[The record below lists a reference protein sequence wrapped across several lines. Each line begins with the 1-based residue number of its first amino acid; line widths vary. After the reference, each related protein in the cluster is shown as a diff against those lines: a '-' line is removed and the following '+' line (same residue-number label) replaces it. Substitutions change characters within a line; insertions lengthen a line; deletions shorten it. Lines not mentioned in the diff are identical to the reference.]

1 MRLKHFYYIFLL
13 LLCFQ
18 SVAQVKT
25 TEAVKTVQAPR
36 IDGLLNDDAWQEAPV
51 LTDFIQNSPSPG
63 SPASSK
69 TVVRILYDNTAI
81 YVGAYLFDDPSLIRK
96 QFTARDGEQMRD
108 VDYFSVFFDTYHDK
122 QNGFQFLVT
131 TANVQ
136 SDARVSPTYSGEFGS
151 YGDKTW
157 DAVWESKVS
166 MQKDGWVVE
175 MRIPYVS
182 LRFSKKEVQ
191 DWGLQLLRFTR
202 RNNETDFWNP
212 ISPTVNGFANQFGQ
226 LSGLKHIEPPLRLS
240 FSPYVTTGFRTSP
253 VGNGYLNEWLRNGGM
268 DLKYGL
274 NESFTL
280 DATLVPD
287 FGQVISDNVVNN
299 LTPYEVQF
307 QENRQFFTEGT
318 EIFNKAKL
326 FYSRRVGALPGG
338 YYSVIGMAESD
349 PDLEIVRNPTS
360 TQLYN
365 AVKFSGRTKN
375 KLGIGIFNA
384 VTAPMKATLR
394 NKITRE
400 ETTIETEP
408 LANYNILVLDQA
420 FKGRSSLT
428 FTNTNVMRNGAA
440 RDANV
445 SALDFALYDKR
456 NLHALQGTARYSKI
470 WSSSGYDGYNTTLRY
485 GKVSGNWQYYVMGNV
500 ESKNYDPNDLG
511 ILQAA
516 NEISYRGSISYR
528 RYKPSRSLIDYSYT
542 LLPRLQYL
550 YKPYAYNRFDVQARG
565 FWLFRNFW
573 DLSVVAGVVPGWE
586 SNYFELRTDGRALRY
601 PSNYSLEASGSTDSR
616 KKAFVNFGL
625 VYAVAPEFSNT
636 YRSVSLGMRYRF
648 GDRFSLDLQTSS
660 HFEDN
665 QLGYAFMRET
675 NGEPIVGFRKNR
687 DFTSVLSGI
696 YNFAYRLNLTLRARH
711 YWNKVNYASFHNV
724 DNRGDLI
731 SRPFISGQD
740 DNVNVFNVDAFL
752 TWDFRLGSRLILGYK
767 NWLGSDETIQFNS
780 GQNNYLRNL
789 SKTFDLRHGN
799 EVTVRFIYFLDYNQ
813 LRRKH

>member
-1 MRLKHFYYIFLL
+1 MRLRNYYYIFLL

-25 TEAVKTVQAPR
+25 IQAVKTLQAPR
-36 IDGLLNDDAWQEAPV
+36 IDGELNDAVWKDAPV
-51 LTDFIQNSPSPG
+51 LSDFIQNSPSPG
-63 SPASSK
+63 SKSSSNSE
-69 TVVRILYDNTAI
+69 VRILYDNSAI
-81 YVGAYLFDDPSLIRK
+81 YIGAYLFDDPSLIRK

-108 VDYFSVFFDTYHDK
+108 VDYFSVFFDTYNDK

-136 SDARVSPTYSGEFGS
+136 TDARVSPTYSGEFGS

-166 MQKDGWVVE
+166 IQKNGWVVE

-212 ISPTVNGFANQFGQ
+212 ISPQVNGFANQFGQ
-226 LSGLKHIEPPLRLS
+226 LSGLKNIEPPLRLS
-240 FSPYVTTGFRTSP
+240 FSPYVTTGYRSSP
-253 VGNGYLNEWLRNGGM
+253 VGNTYLNEWLRNGGM

-338 YYSVIGMAESD
+338 YYSVLGMADAD
-349 PDLEIVRNPTS
+349 PDLEIIKNPTT

-365 AVKFSGRTKN
+365 AVKFSGRTSN

-384 VTAPMKATLR
+384 VTAPMKAVVR
-394 NKITRE
+394 NKISGQ

-445 SALDFALYDKR
+445 SAIDFALYDKR

-470 WSSSGYDGYNTTLRY
+470 WSANGYDGYNTTLRY
-485 GKVSGNWQYYVMGNV
+485 GKVSGSWQYYVLGNV

-516 NEISYRGSISYR
+516 NEISYRASISYR
-528 RYKPSRSLIDYSYT
+528 RYKPTRSLIDYSYT

-550 YKPYAYNRFDVQARG
+550 YQPYAYNRFDVQARG

-573 DLSVVAGVVPGWE
+573 DLSVVAGVLPGWE
-586 SNYFELRTDGRALRY
+586 SNYFELRTDGRPLRY

-616 KKAFVNFGL
+616 KKAFVSFGL

-636 YRSVSLGMRYRF
+636 FRGVSLGMRYRF

-660 HFEDN
+660 HLEEN

-711 YWNKVNYASFHNV
+711 YWNKVNYSSFHNV
-724 DNRGDLI
+724 DTKGDLI
-731 SRPFISGQD
+731 SRAFINNQD

-767 NWLGSDETIQFNS
+767 NWLGNEETIQFNS
-780 GQNNYLRNL
+780 GQNSYLRNL
-789 SKTFDLRHGN
+789 GKTFDLRHGN

-813 LRRKH
+813 LRRKS

>member
-1 MRLKHFYYIFLL
+1 MRLKNYYYIFLL

-36 IDGLLNDDAWQEAPV
+36 IDGLLNDDVWKEAPV

-69 TVVRILYDNTAI
+69 SEVRILYDNTAI

-212 ISPTVNGFANQFGQ
+212 ISPAVNGFANQFGQ
-226 LSGLKHIEPPLRLS
+226 LSGLQHIEPPLRLS

-601 PSNYSLEASGSTDSR
+601 PSNYSMEASGSTDSR

-625 VYAVAPEFSNT
+625 IYAVAPEFSNT
-636 YRSVSLGMRYRF
+636 YRGVSLGIRYRF

>member
-1 MRLKHFYYIFLL
+1 MRLKNFYYIFLL

-212 ISPTVNGFANQFGQ
+212 ISPAVNGFANQFGQ
-226 LSGLKHIEPPLRLS
+226 LSGLQHIEPPLRLS

>member
-1 MRLKHFYYIFLL
+1 MRLKNYTCIFLL

-25 TEAVKTVQAPR
+25 TQAVKTSLAPR
-36 IDGLLNDDAWQEAPV
+36 IDGVLDDAAWKDAPV
-51 LTDFIQNSPSPG
+51 LTGFIQNSPAFGLPG
-63 SPASSK
+63 SQK
-69 TVVRILYDNTAI
+69 TEVRILYDNDAI
-81 YVGAYLFDDPSLIRK
+81 YIGAYLFDDPALIRK
-96 QFTARDGEQMRD
+96 QFTARDGEQLKD
-108 VDYFSVFFDTYHDK
+108 VDYFSVFFDTYNDK

-136 SDARVSPTYSGEFGS
+136 SDARVSPSYSGEFGS

-166 MQKDGWVVE
+166 FPHDGWIAE

-191 DWGLQLLRFTR
+191 DWGLQLLRFIR
-202 RNNETDFWNP
+202 RNNETGFWNP
-212 ISPTVNGFANQFGQ
+212 VNPQVNGFANQFG
-226 LSGLKHIEPPLRLS
+226 GLTGLQNIEPPLRLS
-240 FSPYVTTGFRTSP
+240 FSPYITTGFRSSP
-253 VGNGYLNEWLRNGGM
+253 VGNSYLNEWLRNGGM
-268 DLKYGL
+268 DLKYGV

-338 YYSVIGMAESD
+338 YYSVLGLAEAD
-349 PDLEIVRNPTS
+349 PNLEVLKNPMS

-365 AVKFSGRTKN
+365 AVKFSGRTRN

-384 VTAPMKATLR
+384 VTAPAKAILR
-394 NKITRE
+394 NRTTGRDS
-400 ETTIETEP
+400 TIETEP
-408 LANYNILVLDQA
+408 LANYNIIVLDQA

-445 SALDFALYDKR
+445 TALDFSLYDKR
-456 NLHALQGTARYSKI
+456 NLYALQGTARYSKI
-470 WSSSGYDGYNTTLRY
+470 WAPYSYDGYNSTLKY
-485 GKVSGNWQYYVMGNV
+485 GKVSGNWQYYLLGNI

-516 NEISYRGSISYR
+516 NEVSYRGSVSYR
-528 RYKPSRSLIDYSYT
+528 KFRPTRTFIDYSYT
-542 LLPRLQYL
+542 LTSRLQYL
-550 YKPYAYNRFDVQARG
+550 YQPYAYSKFDIEARS
-565 FWLFRNFW
+565 FWLFKNFW
-573 DLSVVAGVVPGWE
+573 DLSFISGFIPGWE
-586 SNYFELRTDGRALRY
+586 RNYFELRTDNRPLRY
-601 PSNYSLEASGSTDSR
+601 PANFSFELEGSTDSR
-616 KKAFVNFGL
+616 KKTYVSFDL
-625 VYAVAPEFSNT
+625 VYALAPEYKNT
-636 YRSVSLGMRYRF
+636 YYGISLGLRYRF
-648 GDRFSLDLQTSS
+648 GNRFSLDLQAAS
-660 HFEDN
+660 HLEDN
-665 QLGYAFMRET
+665 QLGYAFMREN
-675 NGEPIVGFRKNR
+675 NGEPIVGFRTNR
-687 DFTSVLSGI
+687 DFTTVLSGI

-711 YWNKVNYASFHNV
+711 YWNKVSYTSFHNV
-724 DNRGDLI
+724 DSKGYLLD
-731 SRPFISGQD
+731 RPFVSNQD
-740 DNVNVFNVDAFL
+740 ENFNVFNVDAFL

-767 NWLGSDETIQFNS
+767 NWLGNDEQVMLNS
-780 GQNNYLRNL
+780 GRNNYVRNL
-789 SKTFDLRHGN
+789 GKTFDLRHGN
-799 EVTVRFIYFLDYNQ
+799 ELTIRFIYFLDYNQ
-813 LRRKH
+813 LRKKR

>member
-1 MRLKHFYYIFLL
+1 MRLKNYYYIFLL

-25 TEAVKTVQAPR
+25 TEAVKIVQAPR
-36 IDGLLNDDAWQEAPV
+36 IDGLLNDDVWKEAPV

-69 TVVRILYDNTAI
+69 SEVRILYDNTAI

-136 SDARVSPTYSGEFGS
+136 TDARVSPTYSGEFGS

-226 LSGLKHIEPPLRLS
+226 LSGLEHIEPPLRLS

-394 NKITRE
+394 NKITRQ

-636 YRSVSLGMRYRF
+636 YRGVSLGIRYRF

-767 NWLGSDETIQFNS
+767 NWLGSDETIQLNS

-789 SKTFDLRHGN
+789 GKTFDLRHGN
-799 EVTVRFIYFLDYNQ
+799 EVTVRIIYFLDYNQ